1 MNSILKLVFPFLIL
15 AIFGCGPKG
24 PVKLYDGDKQDSEI
38 ARIAVA
44 RGVSA
49 TFYRI
54 ETSHG
59 YQMPKPLGSSEGL
72 PVNLLPGEYK
82 AMVTFIR
89 HGGRFGLNSPLVA
102 GGRATYSTQPH
113 NIAFNVKAGKLYK
126 LQADSITANSWRATL
141 IETDTGNLVSKPT
154 KIW

>member
-1 MNSILKLVFPFLIL
+1 MTRISKLVFSFLIL
-15 AIFGCGPKG
+15 TITSCGPKG
-24 PVKLYDGDKQDSEI
+24 PVKLYAGEKLDSEI
-38 ARIAVA
+38 AKIAVA

-54 ETSHG
+54 ETSGG
-59 YQMPKPLGSSEGL
+59 YQMPKPLGSSEGV

-113 NIAFNVKAGKLYK
+113 NIVFNVKAGKLYK
-126 LQADSITANSWRATL
+126 LQADSITAGSWRATL
-141 IETDTGNLVSKPT
+141 IETGTGNLVSKPT